1 MRRAVRFLAAALTAA
16 TLAAGLLVTSPADAE
31 TLRRSLGTWGAPA
44 QADGFSHFSYVNP
57 DAPKGG
63 RIVIGYPGTFDSVN
77 GLILRGVPPR
87 SLSITLDSLMT
98 AAADKLGAV
107 YPLIAES
114 VVLAD
119 DLSWAAFNLNAAARF
134 HDGAPITA
142 QDVVFT
148 WEALQAHG
156 SPFLRAF
163 LDKVTGVAAEGPRRV
178 KITLSTTGQIKP
190 IIDFAQAM
198 APRPKHWWTA
208 EGRDIAKT
216 TLEPPLSSGPYRIA
230 AVDAGRSIA
239 YERVADYW
247 AKDLPV
253 NRGLNNF
260 DQIRFDYYRD
270 DEVLFE
276 AFKSGAVDFRL
287 EHRAQRWVTG
297 YDFPAMKDGRAR
309 KEAIPTKL
317 PLGAQGYRLNMRR
330 PLFAD
335 ARVREALTYLFDFPW
350 IHKNIL
356 SGQYIRTRSNFPN
369 SEYGAAGPP
378 SEAELALLRP
388 LADDLDP
395 RALTQSYVPPGD
407 EGDGRANLRAALRL
421 FKEAGWELKDGVL
434 RNVQTGEPFRF
445 EFVDDNPSLNRVTE
459 PYVASL
465 RRAGIVAEIRNVD
478 SAQMK
483 RRQDDFDFDVTTLH
497 LAFYPPPGAEL
508 LSYFGS
514 AAADVKGSANHS
526 GIKSRAVDELIAKA
540 LAARDEESAKVAM
553 RALDRA
559 LLWRFAF
566 IPHWYN
572 PESWAAWRDVFG
584 RPEGPP
590 PAYDM
595 AFRQTWVPAA
605 WWVKPQ

>member
-1 MRRAVRFLAAALTAA
+1 MKRAVLFGAALLAATV
-16 TLAAGLLVTSPADAE
+16 AAGPASAE

-44 QADGFSHFSYVNP
+44 LADGFAHFPYVNP
-57 DAPKGG
+57 QAPKGG
-63 RIVIGYPGTFDSVN
+63 RIVIGYPGSFDSVN
-77 GLILRGVPPR
+77 GLILRGVTPR
-87 SLSITLDSLMT
+87 SLPITQDTLMT
-98 AAADKLGAV
+98 ASAAELGAV

-114 VVLAD
+114 VALAD
-119 DLSWAAFNLNAAARF
+119 DLSWAAFNLNPAARF

-148 WEALQAHG
+148 WDSLQAHG
-156 SPFLRAF
+156 SPFTRAF
-163 LDKVTGVAAEGPRRV
+163 LDKVTGVTAESPRRV

-190 IIDFAQAM
+190 IIDFAQTL
-198 APRPKHWWTA
+198 APLPKHWWTTD
-208 EGRDIAKT
+208 GRDISKT
-216 TLEPPLSSGPYRIA
+216 TLEPPLSSGSYRIV

-253 NRGLNNF
+253 NRGLHNF
-260 DQIRFDYYRD
+260 DQVRFDYYRD

-276 AFKSGAVDFRL
+276 AFKSGVVDFRL
-287 EHRAQRWVTG
+287 EHRAQRWVSG
-297 YDFPAMKDGRAR
+297 YDFPAMKNGQAV
-309 KEAIPTKL
+309 KGVLPTKL
-317 PLGAQGYRLNMRR
+317 PLGAQGYRFNLRR

-335 ARVREALTYLFDFPW
+335 ARVREALIYLFDFPW

-356 SGQYIRTRSNFPN
+356 SGQYVRTRSNFPN
-369 SEYGAAGPP
+369 SDYGASGPP
-378 SEAELALLRP
+378 SAAELALLAP

-395 RALTQSYVPPGD
+395 RALTQAYVPPGD

-421 FKEAGWELKDGVL
+421 FKEAGWELNDGVL
-434 RNVQTGEPFRF
+434 RNAQTGEPFRF
-445 EFVDDNPSLNRVTE
+445 EFVDDNPSLNRITE
-459 PYVASL
+459 PYIASL
-465 RRAGIVAEIRNVD
+465 RRAGISAEIRNVD

-483 RRQDDFDFDVTTLH
+483 RRQDDFDFDVTTVH

-526 GIKSRAVDELIAKA
+526 GVKSRAVDVLVQQA
-540 LAARDEESAKVAM
+540 LAARDEESAKIAM

-566 IPHWYN
+566 VPHWYN
-572 PESWAAWRDVFG
+572 PESWVAWRDKFD
-584 RPEGPP
+584 RPNGPP

-595 AFRQTWVPAA
+595 AFRQTWVPAT
-605 WWVKPQ
+605 WWAKR